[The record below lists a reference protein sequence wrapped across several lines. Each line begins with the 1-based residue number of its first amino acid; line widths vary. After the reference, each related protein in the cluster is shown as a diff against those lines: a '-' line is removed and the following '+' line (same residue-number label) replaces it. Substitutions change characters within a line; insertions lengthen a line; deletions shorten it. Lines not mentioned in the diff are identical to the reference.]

1 MNHQESPLPPTNGKQ
16 KKKGFTNKLTKV
28 LLVILALVVLIGA
41 LWFVTYK
48 LNLLPSIKLSNKN
61 WLEGKDK
68 NLPKKDDITS
78 DLPTNASTVRL
89 NLPTSIGNLMISQKT
104 GLGGLGVETD
114 DPNVYDFVWM
124 DIKEGTEIN
133 SLASGKVEKINRK
146 GSDEYE
152 IIVNFS
158 YGLWGKYQ
166 AIAKPLVKKGDLV
179 REGQAIGTGL
189 IGGQANSN
197 LLAFSIADENVDQNA
212 KGAVKSSFSPGVIVK
227 PLDYL
232 KPDVKAIIL
241 GKYK

>member
-1 MNHQESPLPPTNGKQ
+1 MS
-16 KKKGFTNKLTKV
+16 KKVKIA
-28 LLVILALVVLIGA
+28 LLIIVVAIVVALVL
-41 LWFVTYK
+41 YK
-48 LNLLPSIKLSNKN
+48 LYKTNYLPSISLSNKS

-68 NLPKKDDITS
+68 NLTKKDDITN

-89 NLPTSIGNLMISQKT
+89 NLPTSISNLMISQKK

-146 GSDEYE
+146 GLGEYE

-158 YGLWGKYQ
+158 YGLWVRYL
-166 AIAKPLVKKGDLV
+166 AIGKPLIKEGDLV
-179 REGQAIGTGL
+179 REGQAVGIGL
-189 IGGQANSN
+189 IGKQANSN
-197 LLAFSIADENVDQNA
+197 LLAFSVADENVDQNT
-212 KGAVKSSFSPGVIVK
+212 KGAIKSSFSPGVIVK